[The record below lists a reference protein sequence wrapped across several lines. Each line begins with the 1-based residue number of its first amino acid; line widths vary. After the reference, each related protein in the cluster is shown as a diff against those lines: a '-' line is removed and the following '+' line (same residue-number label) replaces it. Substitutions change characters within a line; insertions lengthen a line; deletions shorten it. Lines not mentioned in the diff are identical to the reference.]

1 MNRQALIDRIS
12 DTFCVEPDYLWSKSS
27 DAAVF
32 RHAVSQK
39 WFGLLMSVSPQSLRI
54 PGDARI
60 DILNV
65 KCDPLLNGSLRQR
78 PGFFP
83 AYHMNKELWISIIL
97 NEVSDDDVMELVCSS
112 YDLTS
117 STKDLNNATQPITKA
132 QNYHELDR
140 HYVPKRKLEDL
151 LS

>member
-32 RHAVSQK
+32 RHAVSRK

-78 PGFFP
+78 PGFLP

-97 NEVSDDDVMELVCSS
+97 NEVSDDDVMELV
-112 YDLTS
+112 
-117 STKDLNNATQPITKA
+117 
-132 QNYHELDR
+132 
-140 HYVPKRKLEDL
+140 
-151 LS
+151 

>member
-1 MNRQALIDRIS
+1 VNRQALIDRIF
-12 DTFCVEPDYLWSKSS
+12 DAFCVEPDYPWRKSP

-32 RHAVSQK
+32 RHVDSQK
-39 WFGLLMSVSPQSLRI
+39 WFGLLMSVSPQFLRI

-65 KCDPLLNGSLRQR
+65 KCDPLLIGSLRQR
-78 PGFFP
+78 PGFLP

-97 NEVSDDDVMELVCSS
+97 NEVSDDEVMELVCSS

-117 STKDLNNATQPITKA
+117 SAKGHNNVT
-132 QNYHELDR
+132 
-140 HYVPKRKLEDL
+140 
-151 LS
+151 

>member
-1 MNRQALIDRIS
+1 VNRQALIDRIF
-12 DTFCVEPDYLWSKSS
+12 DAFCVGPDYPWRKSP

-32 RHAVSQK
+32 RHVDSRK

-65 KCDPLLNGSLRQR
+65 KCDPLLIGSLRQR
-78 PGFFP
+78 PGFLP

-97 NEVSDDDVMELVCSS
+97 NEVSDDEVMELVCSS

-117 STKDLNNATQPITKA
+117 SAKGHDNTTPPVTRA
-132 QNYHELDR
+132 QDYHGG
-140 HYVPKRKLEDL
+140 P
-151 LS
+151 